1 MGPKTGD
8 PRDFKNIDDVKEAF
22 KTQLSFFLEKFVTMY
37 ARTLSGH
44 AFTLPTITGSTL
56 ARGCIEKGKLLQ
68 QKGSDH
74 HYTAI
79 AITGIANVVDSLEA
93 IDECVFNKQR
103 ITMDELIDMLDNNF
117 AGHEDKRQMLLNKA
131 PKFGNDIDEV
141 DKYSYWLVDTL
152 DTEAKKYHDAMGGK
166 FTLVIATQAYNVE
179 LGKLIGATPDGRLA
193 TTPLAD
199 NASPMVGMD
208 TNGPTAVVNSLA
220 CCDPLVP
227 ASGMLL
233 NQRFDPTVCAG
244 EKGLDIIETVFKA
257 HFMKGGFHIQ
267 INVLDDKTLR
277 AAQAD
282 PDKYR
287 NILVRVA
294 GYSAYFVDLSE
305 EIQNNIIERTIQ
317 TGC

>member
-1 MGPKTGD
+1 MKTGD
-8 PRDFKNIDDVKEAF
+8 PRNFKDIEDVKEAF
-22 KTQLSFFLEKFVTMY
+22 KKQLQFFLSKFVDMY
-37 ARTLSGH
+37 ARTLAGH
-44 AFTLPTITGSTL
+44 AYTLPTITGSTL
-56 ARGCIEKGKLLQ
+56 AVGCMEKGKLLQ

-79 AITGIANVVDSLEA
+79 AITGMANVIDSLEA
-93 IDECVFNKQR
+93 IDECVFKKKY
-103 ITMDELIDMLDNNF
+103 ISMDELIDMLDHNF
-117 AGHEDKRQMLLNKA
+117 EGHEEKRQMLLNKA
-131 PKFGNDIDEV
+131 PKFGNDIEEV
-141 DKYSYWLVDTL
+141 DQYSYWLVDVL
-152 DTEAKKYHDAMGGK
+152 DTEAKKYRDAMGGV

-199 NASPMVGMD
+199 NASPMAGMD

-257 HFMKGGFHIQ
+257 HFLKGGFHIQ
-267 INVLDDKTLR
+267 INVLDDKVLR
-277 AAQAD
+277 AAQEE

-305 EIQNNIIERTIQ
+305 EIQNNIIDRTIQ